1 MRLNTDEIIEILDR
15 LDSNND
21 IIMGFPDVND
31 LSDGDSDKSDEE
43 AIGDSDRL
51 SRLLL
56 QAPAHIEQD
65 EDVDEMEENIP
76 SVSKKAYTKTEL
88 KVFIGGLLLFVTCPL
103 PNKRKYWSSEDNA
116 PKLLAN
122 SMRRDRFIDILHN
135 IHFHDNTLETN
146 DRAIDACVSDNTT
159 NIKKAIQI
167 IGWPLLFCLAHT
179 MNLIV
184 SKGLAEIK
192 STIDKVKL
200 IVEYVRR
207 STVAL
212 DKLKV
217 TQKQMGLSESR
228 LMQDYPT
235 RSNGTF
241 YML

>member
-1 MRLNTDEIIEILDR
+1 
-15 LDSNND
+15 
-21 IIMGFPDVND
+21 
-31 LSDGDSDKSDEE
+31 
-43 AIGDSDRL
+43 
-51 SRLLL
+51 
-56 QAPAHIEQD
+56 
-65 EDVDEMEENIP
+65 
-76 SVSKKAYTKTEL
+76 
-88 KVFIGGLLLFVTCPL
+88 
-103 PNKRKYWSSEDNA
+103 
-116 PKLLAN
+116 
-122 SMRRDRFIDILHN
+122 
-135 IHFHDNTLETN
+135 
-146 DRAIDACVSDNTT
+146 
-159 NIKKAIQI
+159 
-167 IGWPLLFCLAHT
+167 